1 MIGGVGPAA
10 QFQYR
15 SPVAGPDRTSRPSH
29 PGAINP
35 HTDEKS
41 ASDDRASLTTAR
53 VQPVGASEKPAEKP
67 SDFSKGSKASGEPL
81 SEEEQR
87 QVQKLKDTDTKVQAH
102 ENAHAA
108 AGGPHA
114 AAPKYEYTTGPD
126 GNRYATSG
134 EVQID
139 SSPEKGNPE
148 ATIRKMDIVIRA
160 ALAPADPSS
169 QDLAVAR
176 QAQAERTKAQ
186 AELSKKREAELQQTK
201 GEDEG
206 PGEAQAKGSLAPLD
220 SNLQE
225 AVAAYQRAAGADEAA
240 SVFALIAQQDGQ
252 ISLTV

>member
-1 MIGGVGPAA
+1 MIGSVGPAA

-15 SPVAGPDRTSRPSH
+15 SPLEGHERTSRPSH
-29 PGAINP
+29 PGSINP
-35 HTDEKS
+35 HTDEQAKPGGS
-41 ASDDRASLTTAR
+41 VSTASAR
-53 VQPVGASEKPAEKP
+53 VKPADASEKPAQKP
-67 SDFSKGSKASGEPL
+67 DDPSKGKKASGEPL
-81 SEEEQR
+81 SEEEEQ
-87 QVQKLKDTDTKVQAH
+87 QVQKLKETDAKVKAH

-114 AAPKYEYTTGPD
+114 GAPKYEYTSGPD

-176 QAQAERTKAQ
+176 QAQSERTKAQ
-186 AELSKKREAELQQTK
+186 AELSKKREAERQQNK
-201 GEDEG
+201 GEDDA
-206 PGEAQAKGSLAPLD
+206 PGNIRDANSSAPVE

-225 AVAAYQRAAGADEAA
+225 AVAAYQQVAGANESAGI
-240 SVFALIAQQDGQ
+240 FALIARQEGL
-252 ISLTV
+252 SLTA